1 MVHGMVGMEGKKGK
15 EKPEGFLRSCLF
27 AAMGQKLAP
36 LLENL
41 WQPPFL
47 GCSALTHLYIILRH
61 S

>member
-1 MVHGMVGMEGKKGK
+1 MVHDMVGVEGKKGK

-27 AAMGQKLAP
+27 AAMGQKVTP

-41 WQPPFL
+41 WQLPFL
-47 GCSALTHLYIILRH
+47 GSSALTHLYTIPRH